1 MTWTIDTNNQI
12 KATDIEGVDV
22 EGNTVSIPN
31 LPEHWCNEAAL
42 NLAKAKGIVGLVD
55 VTHKC
60 TTQLT
65 TYTD

>member
-1 MTWTIDTNNQI
+1 MTWMRNSSAPV

-31 LPEHWCNEAAL
+31 LPDHWCSAAAL

-65 TYTD
+65 TYPD